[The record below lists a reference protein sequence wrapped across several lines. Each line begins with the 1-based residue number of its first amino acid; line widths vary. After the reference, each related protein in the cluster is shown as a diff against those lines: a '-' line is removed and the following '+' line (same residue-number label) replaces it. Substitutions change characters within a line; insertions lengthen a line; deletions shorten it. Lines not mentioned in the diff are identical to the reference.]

1 MGNTMTGTAQAE
13 TLDRTVRALWD
24 VLDAMAKDISQA
36 WREEMLW
43 QIGRLAGALT
53 VVDGSR
59 AHGVAGMP
67 LDEGLVSVWVFD
79 ARTCMDR
86 VKRDPHGV
94 PWLD

>member
-13 TLDRTVRALWD
+13 TLDATVRALWD
-24 VLDAMAKDISQA
+24 TVNQVTGMNQD
-36 WREEMLW
+36 WRDEMHW

-59 AHGVAGMP
+59 AHGVAGVP

-79 ARTCMDR
+79 ARSCIDR

>member
-1 MGNTMTGTAQAE
+1 MGNTTTGTAQAE
-13 TLDRTVRALWD
+13 TLDATVRALWD
-24 VLDAMAKDISQA
+24 VLDAMGKDMSQA

-59 AHGVAGMP
+59 AMGLAGMP
-67 LDEGLVSVWVFD
+67 LDEGLVSVWVSY
-79 ARTCMDR
+79 ARICMDQ